1 MVLQRFILPSE
12 FNIWMEY
19 INYYVYSKTFK
30 VIHWVLIKRI
40 WSLVLSLYIQRSSRL
55 LLV

>member
-30 VIHWVLIKRI
+30 VIH
-40 WSLVLSLYIQRSSRL
+40 
-55 LLV
+55 